1 MTSLKKRTIDAGKC
15 IEEIFQL
22 ILRTDY
28 WPRTAAAKLEAA
40 VRQTNE
46 IQTSPFE
53 GKTKKWAPT
62 QRRRALVSWSIIYI
76 IYYLESMSA
85 MNVKK
90 KEKKTN
96 RQQSQLWTPFSRPI
110 PQMLAGKLR
119 GWSRTKLHT
128 NSSLRS
134 TRCAAVSERYVAA
147 RLRDANRR
155 ILKLFRRPLRQIG
168 PFCSPP
174 PNRLFVLFFY
184 ENGTKTGQWGP
195 TDVFFNMV
203 VRCCRY
209 QDRWIGEWSNKS
221 SRNQFTLN

>member
-1 MTSLKKRTIDAGKC
+1 
-15 IEEIFQL
+15 
-22 ILRTDY
+22 
-28 WPRTAAAKLEAA
+28 
-40 VRQTNE
+40 
-46 IQTSPFE
+46 
-53 GKTKKWAPT
+53 
-62 QRRRALVSWSIIYI
+62 
-76 IYYLESMSA
+76 MSA

-168 PFCSPP
+168 PFFPP
-174 PNRLFVLFFY
+174 PQTGCLFCFF
-184 ENGTKTGQWGP
+184 TKMEPKLDSEAPRT
-195 TDVFFNMV
+195 FFLIWSFAAVDIRIDESVN
-203 VRCCRY
+203 
-209 QDRWIGEWSNKS
+209 DRI
-221 SRNQFTLN
+221 NQVEISLH

>member
-174 PNRLFVLFFY
+174 PKPVVCFVFLRKWNQNWTVRPHGRFF
-184 ENGTKTGQWGP
+184 
-195 TDVFFNMV
+195 
-203 VRCCRY
+203 
-209 QDRWIGEWSNKS
+209 
-221 SRNQFTLN
+221 